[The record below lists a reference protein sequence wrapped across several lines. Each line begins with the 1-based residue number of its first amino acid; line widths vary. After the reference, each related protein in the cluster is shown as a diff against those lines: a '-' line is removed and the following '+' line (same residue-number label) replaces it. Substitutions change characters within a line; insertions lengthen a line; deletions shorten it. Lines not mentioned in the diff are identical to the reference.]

1 MKDNKANG
9 KVLIAVSFGTSDP
22 ETRRRTVEAVEKDLA
37 DSLSEYRLVRAWTSG
52 MIRSRVKKEED
63 LDIFSPEEALDA
75 ARRGGAEEILIQP
88 TMIVHGKEY
97 DELIKTAASYA
108 GMFASVRL
116 GKPLL
121 SGRDD
126 IAAVAAALEKAY
138 SDVDGDS
145 VLALMA
151 HGSYSGNAAYDR
163 LAERFFADGYRHF
176 MIGTLESGEGIS
188 AVLDQLR
195 GKRPRRIVLAPLLLS
210 AGMHALRDMAG
221 DGPDSWKSRL
231 EHEGYIVDCRF
242 TGLGEIK
249 AIRDIF
255 IGHAK
260 SAAAIGAADGDCV

>member
-1 MKDNKANG
+1 MKNNNEAG
-9 KVLIAVSFGTSDP
+9 KVLMAVSFGTSDP
-22 ETRRRTVEAVEKDLA
+22 EPRRRTVEAVEKDIA
-37 DSLSEYRLVRAWTSG
+37 DSLSEYRFVRAWTSG
-52 MIRSRVKKEED
+52 ILRSRVKKEED
-63 LDIFSPEEALDA
+63 LDIFFPEEALDA

-126 IAAVAAALEKAY
+126 IAAVAGALEEAY
-138 SDVDGDS
+138 GDVDGDS

-163 LAERFFADGYRHF
+163 LAERFY
-176 MIGTLESGEGIS
+176 
-188 AVLDQLR
+188 QLR

-255 IGHAK
+255 VGHAK
-260 SAAAIGAADGDCV
+260 NAAAVGAADGDCV